1 MEKKLWLIVIM
12 VMILAGCNKKD
23 ILPVDDNVVD
33 DSFIMITKLENGRT
47 VYSEFSENYYIDDDG
62 NKIDLKE
69 ALENNYIS
77 MDEIIKNMELMD
89 SMNDGGSVIYKAKDN
104 ILNGT
109 KDLYLASCNSLE
121 GNGGIKDIFI
131 GNDENIG
138 DNCVKKKGRSLKSL
152 KK

>member
-1 MEKKLWLIVIM
+1 MKKKLGLIVIM
-12 VMILAGCNKKD
+12 VMILAGCNKRD
-23 ILPVDDNVVD
+23 ILSVEGNVVD
-33 DSFIMITKLENGRT
+33 DSFTMITKLENGRT

-89 SMNDGGSVIYKAKDN
+89 SMNDGGSALYKAKGN
-104 ILNGT
+104 SLNDT
-109 KDLYLASCNSLE
+109 NELYLASCNSLE

-131 GNDENIG
+131 GNDETII
-138 DNCVKKKGRSLKSL
+138 DNCVKNEG
-152 KK
+152 

>member
-1 MEKKLWLIVIM
+1 MKKKLGLIVIM

-23 ILPVDDNVVD
+23 ILPVEDNVVD

-77 MDEIIKNMELMD
+77 MDEIIKNMEWLD
-89 SMNDGGSVIYKAKDN
+89 SMNDGGSALYKAKGN
-104 ILNGT
+104 SLNGT
-109 KDLYLASCNSLE
+109 NELYLASCNSLE

-131 GNDENIG
+131 GNDETII
-138 DNCVKKKGRSLKSL
+138 DNCVKNEG
-152 KK
+152 

>member
-1 MEKKLWLIVIM
+1 MKKKLGLLVIM

-33 DSFIMITKLENGRT
+33 DSFTMITKLENGRT
-47 VYSEFSENYYIDDDG
+47 VYSEFFENYYIDDDG

-89 SMNDGGSVIYKAKDN
+89 SMNDGGSALYKAKDN
-104 ILNGT
+104 SLNDT
-109 KDLYLASCNSLE
+109 NELYLASCNSLE

-131 GNDENIG
+131 GNDETII
-138 DNCVKKKGRSLKSL
+138 DNCVKNEG
-152 KK
+152 

>member
-1 MEKKLWLIVIM
+1 MKKKLGLIVIM

-33 DSFIMITKLENGRT
+33 DSFTMITKLENGRT

-77 MDEIIKNMELMD
+77 IDEIIKNMECVD
-89 SMNDGGSVIYKAKDN
+89 SMNDGGSTLYKAKGN
-104 ILNGT
+104 SLNNT
-109 KDLYLASCNSLE
+109 KELYLASCNSLE

-131 GNDENIG
+131 GNDETII
-138 DNCVKKKGRSLKSL
+138 DNCVKNEG
-152 KK
+152 

>member
-1 MEKKLWLIVIM
+1 MKKKLGLLVIM

-23 ILPVDDNVVD
+23 ILPVEGKVVD
-33 DSFIMITKLENGRT
+33 YSFTMITKLENGRT

-77 MDEIIKNMELMD
+77 MDEIIKNMEWLD
-89 SMNDGGSVIYKAKDN
+89 SMNDGGSALYKAKGN
-104 ILNGT
+104 SLNGT
-109 KDLYLASCNSLE
+109 NELYLASCNSLE

-131 GNDENIG
+131 GNDETII
-138 DNCVKKKGRSLKSL
+138 DNCVKNEG
-152 KK
+152 

>member
-1 MEKKLWLIVIM
+1 MKKKLGLLVIM

-23 ILPVDDNVVD
+23 ILPVEGNVVD
-33 DSFIMITKLENGRT
+33 DSFTMITKLENGRT

-77 MDEIIKNMELMD
+77 MDEIIKNMEWLD
-89 SMNDGGSVIYKAKDN
+89 SMNDGGSALYKAKGN
-104 ILNGT
+104 SLNGT
-109 KDLYLASCNSLE
+109 NELYLASCNSLE

-131 GNDENIG
+131 GNDETII
-138 DNCVKKKGRSLKSL
+138 DNCVKNEG
-152 KK
+152 

>member
-1 MEKKLWLIVIM
+1 MKKKLGLLVIM

-33 DSFIMITKLENGRT
+33 DSFTMITKLENGRT

-138 DNCVKKKGRSLKSL
+138 DNCVKKEG
-152 KK
+152 

>member
-1 MEKKLWLIVIM
+1 MKKKLGLIVIM

-33 DSFIMITKLENGRT
+33 DSFTMITKLENGRT

-69 ALENNYIS
+69 A
-77 MDEIIKNMELMD
+77 IKNMEWLD
-89 SMNDGGSVIYKAKDN
+89 SMNDGGSALYKAKGN
-104 ILNGT
+104 SLNGT
-109 KDLYLASCNSLE
+109 NELYLASCNSLG

-131 GNDENIG
+131 GNDETII
-138 DNCVKKKGRSLKSL
+138 DNCVKID
-152 KK
+152 

>member
-1 MEKKLWLIVIM
+1 MKKKLGLLVIM

-33 DSFIMITKLENGRT
+33 DSFTMITKLENGRT

-89 SMNDGGSVIYKAKDN
+89 SMNDGGSALYKAKDN
-104 ILNGT
+104 SLNDT
-109 KDLYLASCNSLE
+109 NELYLASCNSLE

-131 GNDENIG
+131 GNDETII
-138 DNCVKKKGRSLKSL
+138 DNCVKNEG
-152 KK
+152 

>member
-33 DSFIMITKLENGRT
+33 DSFTMITKLENGRT

-77 MDEIIKNMELMD
+77 IDEIIKNMECVD
-89 SMNDGGSVIYKAKDN
+89 SMNDGGSTLYKAKGN
-104 ILNGT
+104 SLNNT
-109 KDLYLASCNSLE
+109 KELYLASCNSLE

-131 GNDENIG
+131 GNDETII
-138 DNCVKKKGRSLKSL
+138 DNCVKID
-152 KK
+152 

>member
-1 MEKKLWLIVIM
+1 
-12 VMILAGCNKKD
+12 MID
-23 ILPVDDNVVD
+23 IHTHILPVDDNVVD
-33 DSFIMITKLENGRT
+33 DSFTMITKLENGRT

-138 DNCVKKKGRSLKSL
+138 DNCVKKEG
-152 KK
+152 

>member
-1 MEKKLWLIVIM
+1 MKKKLGLIVIM

-77 MDEIIKNMELMD
+77 MDEIIKNMEWLD
-89 SMNDGGSVIYKAKDN
+89 SMNDGGSALYKAKGN
-104 ILNGT
+104 SLNGT
-109 KDLYLASCNSLE
+109 NELYLASCNSLE

-131 GNDENIG
+131 GNDETII
-138 DNCVKKKGRSLKSL
+138 DNCVKNEG
-152 KK
+152 

>member
-1 MEKKLWLIVIM
+1 MKKKLGLIVIM

-33 DSFIMITKLENGRT
+33 DSFTMITKLENGKT

-77 MDEIIKNMELMD
+77 MDEIIKNMEWLD
-89 SMNDGGSVIYKAKDN
+89 SMNDGGSALYKAKDN
-104 ILNGT
+104 SLNDT
-109 KDLYLASCNSLE
+109 NELYLASCNSLE

-131 GNDENIG
+131 GNDETII
-138 DNCVKKKGRSLKSL
+138 DNCVKID
-152 KK
+152 

>member
-33 DSFIMITKLENGRT
+33 DSFTMITKLENGRT

-138 DNCVKKKGRSLKSL
+138 DNCVKKEG
-152 KK
+152 

>member
-1 MEKKLWLIVIM
+1 MKKKLGLLVIM

-33 DSFIMITKLENGRT
+33 DSFTMITKLENGRT

-62 NKIDLKE
+62 NKIGLKE

-77 MDEIIKNMELMD
+77 MDEIIKNMELVD
-89 SMNDGGSVIYKAKDN
+89 SMNDGGSALYKAKDN
-104 ILNGT
+104 SLNDT
-109 KDLYLASCNSLE
+109 NELYLASCNSLE

-131 GNDENIG
+131 GNDETII
-138 DNCVKKKGRSLKSL
+138 DNCVKID
-152 KK
+152 

>member
-1 MEKKLWLIVIM
+1 MKKKLSLIVIM

-33 DSFIMITKLENGRT
+33 DSFTMITKLENGRT

-89 SMNDGGSVIYKAKDN
+89 SMNDGGSALYKAKDN
-104 ILNGT
+104 SLNDT
-109 KDLYLASCNSLE
+109 NQLYLASCNSLE

-131 GNDENIG
+131 GNDETII
-138 DNCVKKKGRSLKSL
+138 DNCVKNEG
-152 KK
+152 

>member
-1 MEKKLWLIVIM
+1 MKKKLGLIVIM

-33 DSFIMITKLENGRT
+33 DSFTMITKLENGRT

-77 MDEIIKNMELMD
+77 IDEIIKNMECVD
-89 SMNDGGSVIYKAKDN
+89 SMNDGGSTLYKAKGN
-104 ILNGT
+104 SLNNT
-109 KDLYLASCNSLE
+109 KELYLASCNSLE

-131 GNDENIG
+131 GNDETII
-138 DNCVKKKGRSLKSL
+138 DNCVKID
-152 KK
+152 

>member
-1 MEKKLWLIVIM
+1 MKKKLGLLVIM

-33 DSFIMITKLENGRT
+33 DSFTMITKLENGRT

-77 MDEIIKNMELMD
+77 IDEIIKNMELMD
-89 SMNDGGSVIYKAKDN
+89 SMNDGGSALYKAKDN
-104 ILNGT
+104 SLNDT
-109 KDLYLASCNSLE
+109 NELYLASCNSLE
-121 GNGGIKDIFI
+121 GNGGVKDIFI
-131 GNDENIG
+131 GNDETII
-138 DNCVKKKGRSLKSL
+138 DNCVKNEG
-152 KK
+152 

>member
-1 MEKKLWLIVIM
+1 MKKKLGLIVIM

-23 ILPVDDNVVD
+23 ILPVEGNVVD
-33 DSFIMITKLENGRT
+33 DSFTMITKLENGRT

-77 MDEIIKNMELMD
+77 IDEIIKNMECVD
-89 SMNDGGSVIYKAKDN
+89 SMNDGGSTLYKAKGN
-104 ILNGT
+104 SLNNT
-109 KDLYLASCNSLE
+109 KELYLASCNSLE

-131 GNDENIG
+131 GNDETII
-138 DNCVKKKGRSLKSL
+138 DNCVKNEG
-152 KK
+152 

>member
-1 MEKKLWLIVIM
+1 MKKKLGLIVIM

-33 DSFIMITKLENGRT
+33 DSFTMITKLENGRT

-77 MDEIIKNMELMD
+77 IDEIIKNMECVD
-89 SMNDGGSVIYKAKDN
+89 SMKDGGSALYKAKGN
-104 ILNGT
+104 SLNGT
-109 KDLYLASCNSLE
+109 NELYLASCNSLE
-121 GNGGIKDIFI
+121 GNGGVKDIFI
-131 GNDENIG
+131 GNDETII
-138 DNCVKKKGRSLKSL
+138 DNCVKNEG
-152 KK
+152 

>member
-1 MEKKLWLIVIM
+1 MKKKLGLLVIM

-33 DSFIMITKLENGRT
+33 DSFTMITKLENGRT

-89 SMNDGGSVIYKAKDN
+89 SINDGGSAIYKAKDN

-138 DNCVKKKGRSLKSL
+138 DNCVKKEG
-152 KK
+152 

>member
-1 MEKKLWLIVIM
+1 MKKKLGLLVIM

-23 ILPVDDNVVD
+23 ILSVDGNVVD
-33 DSFIMITKLENGRT
+33 DSFTMITKLENGRT

-77 MDEIIKNMELMD
+77 MDKIIKNMEWLD
-89 SMNDGGSVIYKAKDN
+89 SMNDGGSALYKAKGN
-104 ILNGT
+104 SLNGT
-109 KDLYLASCNSLE
+109 NELYLASCNSLE

-131 GNDENIG
+131 GNDETII
-138 DNCVKKKGRSLKSL
+138 DNCVKNEG
-152 KK
+152 

>member
-33 DSFIMITKLENGRT
+33 DSFTMITKLENGRT

-121 GNGGIKDIFI
+121 GNGGIKNIFI

-138 DNCVKKKGRSLKSL
+138 DNCVKKEG
-152 KK
+152 

>member
-1 MEKKLWLIVIM
+1 MKKKLGLLVIM

-33 DSFIMITKLENGRT
+33 DSFILITKLENGRT

-77 MDEIIKNMELMD
+77 MDEIIKNMELVD
-89 SMNDGGSVIYKAKDN
+89 SMNDGGSALYKAKDN
-104 ILNGT
+104 SLNDT
-109 KDLYLASCNSLE
+109 NELYLASCNSLE

-131 GNDENIG
+131 GNDETII
-138 DNCVKKKGRSLKSL
+138 DNCVKID
-152 KK
+152 

>member
-1 MEKKLWLIVIM
+1 MKKKLGLLVIM

-23 ILPVDDNVVD
+23 ILSVDGNVVD
-33 DSFIMITKLENGRT
+33 DSFTMITKLENGRT

-77 MDEIIKNMELMD
+77 MDEIIKNMEWLD
-89 SMNDGGSVIYKAKDN
+89 SMNDGGSALYKAKGN
-104 ILNGT
+104 SLNGT
-109 KDLYLASCNSLE
+109 NELYLASCNSLE

-131 GNDENIG
+131 GNDETII
-138 DNCVKKKGRSLKSL
+138 DNCVKNEG
-152 KK
+152 

>member
-1 MEKKLWLIVIM
+1 MKKKLGLIVIM

-33 DSFIMITKLENGRT
+33 DSFTMITKLENGRT

-77 MDEIIKNMELMD
+77 MDEIIKNMELVD
-89 SMNDGGSVIYKAKDN
+89 SMNDGGSALYKAKDN
-104 ILNGT
+104 SLNDT
-109 KDLYLASCNSLE
+109 NELYLASCNSLE

-131 GNDENIG
+131 GNDETII
-138 DNCVKKKGRSLKSL
+138 DNCVKNEG
-152 KK
+152 

>member
-1 MEKKLWLIVIM
+1 MKKKLGLLVIM

-23 ILPVDDNVVD
+23 ILSVDDNVVD
-33 DSFIMITKLENGRT
+33 DSFTMITKLENGRT

-89 SMNDGGSVIYKAKDN
+89 SMNDGGSALYKAKDN
-104 ILNGT
+104 SLNDT
-109 KDLYLASCNSLE
+109 NELYLASCNSLE

-131 GNDENIG
+131 GNDETII
-138 DNCVKKKGRSLKSL
+138 DNCVKNEG
-152 KK
+152 

>member
-1 MEKKLWLIVIM
+1 MKKKLGLLVIM

-33 DSFIMITKLENGRT
+33 DSFTMITKLENGRT

-77 MDEIIKNMELMD
+77 MDEIIKNMELVD
-89 SMNDGGSVIYKAKDN
+89 SMNDGGSALYKAKDN
-104 ILNGT
+104 SLNDT
-109 KDLYLASCNSLE
+109 NELYLAFCNSLE

-131 GNDENIG
+131 GNDETII
-138 DNCVKKKGRSLKSL
+138 DNCVKID
-152 KK
+152 